1 MVDFRADLHS
11 HTNCS
16 DGSDSPIEVLQKA
29 HKIGLN
35 GLSITDHDTT
45 AAYTPDLFRLA
56 NEISLR
62 LLPGVEVSSELDR
75 LPVHILG
82 YGFDLQSDR
91 FKGFLQEIQ
100 TRRIERNREIL
111 ERLAARNMRITEEEL
126 KKVGL
131 HIIGRPHIAALLVQ
145 KGYVSSIQEAF
156 ELYLKDGAC
165 CYVLGF
171 KVSLREVIQEIQS
184 AKGKAVLAHPHFYK
198 NKNFLNHLLSYPFD
212 GVECY

>member
-111 ERLAARNMRITEEEL
+111 
-126 KKVGL
+126 
-131 HIIGRPHIAALLVQ
+131 
-145 KGYVSSIQEAF
+145 
-156 ELYLKDGAC
+156 
-165 CYVLGF
+165 
-171 KVSLREVIQEIQS
+171 
-184 AKGKAVLAHPHFYK
+184 
-198 NKNFLNHLLSYPFD
+198 
-212 GVECY
+212 